1 MNRINVIIAHKDYN
15 QDLVNAIKSCEN
27 QTIPV
32 NYTVI
37 DDGSNSPPEPPD
49 WPLIKDNEYKV
60 YSLDGNRFIYLN
72 QNMGPSQARN
82 VGIREAWDDAD
93 YFQILDADDEMLPN
107 KCEVLLSH
115 FDTNTGVV
123 YGDYYIESNGVKKME
138 FKIPYTKQEFD
149 QHCIVHSGSMISKK
163 FLEKVIEHGFFYDPT
178 LRVAEDYDLFL
189 RLSEVCMIKHVPE
202 FLTLVREHQFNSTN
216 SVQQQMWQQCLQKV
230 HQKRLIRTNAR
241 S

>member
-15 QDLVNAIKSCEN
+15 EDLVKAIESCEN

-37 DDGSNSPPEPPD
+37 DDGSDTPPDPPD
-49 WPLIKDNEYKV
+49 WPIIKREGNYSV
-60 YSLDGNRFIYLN
+60 YSLDGNKFIYLA

-82 VGIREAWDDAD
+82 IGIKEAWNSAD
-93 YFQILDADDEMLPN
+93 YFQILDADDIMMPN
-107 KCEVLLSH
+107 KCETLLSY
-115 FDTNTGVV
+115 FDANTAVV
-123 YGDYYIESNGVKKME
+123 YGDYWIESNGIRKME

-163 FLEKVIEHGFFYDPT
+163 FLEKVIEHNFFYDPT

-189 RLSEVCMIKHVPE
+189 RLSEVGMIKHVPE
-202 FLTLVREHQFNSTN
+202 FLTVVREHQFNSTN
-216 SVQQQMWQQCLQKV
+216 SVQQQIWQQCLQKV
-230 HQKRLIRTNAR
+230 HQKRMIRNNG
-241 S
+241 